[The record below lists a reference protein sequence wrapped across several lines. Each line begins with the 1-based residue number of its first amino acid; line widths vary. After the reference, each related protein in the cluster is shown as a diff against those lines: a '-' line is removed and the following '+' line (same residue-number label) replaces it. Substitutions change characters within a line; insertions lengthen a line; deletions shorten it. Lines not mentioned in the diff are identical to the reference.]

1 MIVPQADHCKIQTF
15 VQTHLVKLQEA
26 RQVHDRGEG
35 GDGDRLELE
44 ARVER
49 IHFVTDA
56 LDAEAL
62 AEGLVDLFGEFLE
75 HLHHDKRDQNG
86 KRHANR
92 EGLPCVARSRVWVRA
107 RRGLGKGGLSR
118 GYV

>member
-15 VQTHLVKLQEA
+15 VQTHLVKLREA

-49 IHFVTDA
+49 IHFVSDA

-75 HLHHDKRDQNG
+75 HLDHDKRDHNG

-92 EGLPCVARSRVWVRA
+92 EGLP
-107 RRGLGKGGLSR
+107 
-118 GYV
+118 